1 MKPKLILI
9 NGNPGMGKSTLAE
22 RYTNEH
28 PLTLNL
34 DVDRIWHM
42 MGQWQTMLD
51 ESHRLKQ
58 KHSYALAESHLA
70 EGYDVVVPN
79 LMETV
84 DRPEKFERIA
94 KLHGALFREVA
105 LVTSPE
111 DAIERCKARAR
122 RMGYEDGFRPGG
134 VLDTHGRELKLAE
147 MYQNMLAV
155 TALRTQT
162 VQIQPELGD
171 LEGTYQHFLSAIA

>member
-1 MKPKLILI
+1 MQPKLILL

-22 RYTNEH
+22 RYVNDH

-42 MGQWQTMLD
+42 MGQWQHMLN

-58 KHSYALAESHLA
+58 KHSYALAGSHLA
-70 EGYDVVVPN
+70 EGYDVIIPD

-84 DRPEKFERIA
+84 ERPKNFERIA
-94 KLHGALFREVA
+94 KRHGAIFREIA

-122 RMGYEDGFRPGG
+122 RMGYQDGFRPGG
-134 VLDTHGRELKLAE
+134 VLDTHGRELKLTE

-155 TALRTQT
+155 TALRPQT
-162 VQIQPELGD
+162 IQIQPELGD
-171 LEGTYQHFLSAIA
+171 IEGTYYQLLSAIA

>member
-22 RYTNEH
+22 RYANEH

-42 MGQWQTMLD
+42 MSEWQTMLS

-58 KHSYALAESHLA
+58 KHSYALAASHLA
-70 EGYDVVVPN
+70 EGYDVIVPD

-84 DRPEKFERIA
+84 DRPETFERIA
-94 KLHGALFREVA
+94 KLHGAIFREVV
-105 LVTSPE
+105 LVASVD

-147 MYQNMLAV
+147 MYQNVLAV
-155 TALRTQT
+155 TALRPQT
-162 VQIQPELGD
+162 IQIQPRLED
-171 LEGTYQHFLSAIA
+171 IEGTYQKFLSATE